1 MINEHEIDIV
11 EEEDQTSKFPDI
23 NIKRNLTNRSNLTT

>member
-11 EEEDQTSKFPDI
+11 EEDQTSKFPDI